1 MKNFNIKNINT
12 VTYDEAMNEYTLE
25 FNVGEFNVGGEM
37 AYIRVD
43 ADNYP
48 EAATDEWFWDEEENV
63 EKAVKEAEENG
74 QI

>member
-1 MKNFNIKNINT
+1 MTNLNIENLNT

-25 FNVGEFNVGGEM
+25 FKVDSEM
-37 AYIRVD
+37 VYIRVD

-48 EAATDEWFWDEEENV
+48 EAAVDEDYFDDEENIER
-63 EKAVKEAEENG
+63 AVKEAEENG

>member
-1 MKNFNIKNINT
+1 MTNLNIENLNT

-25 FNVGEFNVGGEM
+25 FNVGGEM
-37 AYIRVD
+37 TYVRVD

-48 EAATDEWFWDEEENV
+48 EAATDEDYFDDEANV
-63 EKAVKEAEENG
+63 ERAVKEAEEDG

>member
-1 MKNFNIKNINT
+1 MTNLNIENLNT
-12 VTYDEAMNEYTLE
+12 VTYDETMNEYTLE
-25 FNVGEFNVGGEM
+25 FNVDGEM

-48 EAATDEWFWDEEENV
+48 EAATDEDFFDEEANV
-63 EKAVKEAEENG
+63 RRAVEEAEENG

>member
-1 MKNFNIKNINT
+1 MTNINIENLNT

-25 FNVGEFNVGGEM
+25 FNVDGEM

-48 EAATDEWFWDEEENV
+48 EAATDEDYFDDAANV
-63 EKAVKEAEENG
+63 ERAVKEAEENG